1 MRILLLGE
9 YSRLHLTLAEGLR
22 KLGHE
27 VVVASDGDGHKQYAR
42 DVDLT
47 RKSSSVMNTFLAFWS
62 INSHFSDFKHFD
74 VVQIVNPCFLTLSVG
89 ANKYFFKQLKRNNG
103 KVFLGAFGD
112 DYYWVKA
119 CRENKIFKYS
129 EFFVDEK
136 STNLDY
142 NKVLEKRWINSSREN
157 LNKYIAGEVD
167 GIVACLYEYYKSYE
181 PFFSEKLKY
190 IPLPIHV
197 DSIKYHP
204 IEETPDLLRF
214 FIGIDKIR
222 SEYKGT
228 DLLHKVLLEFER
240 EHVGEVKVLT
250 AQSVTFEEYTRLM
263 YHAHVVVDQLYS
275 HSPSVNPLQAM
286 AQGKVV
292 ISGAEP
298 EMYDLMG
305 DISNRPIINVY
316 PTEEGIWNTLETVL
330 KNKDRLPSL
339 SKESRLFV
347 EQYHDSVNIAQ
358 QYLDFWMS
366 R

>member
-27 VVVASDGDGHKQYAR
+27 VVVASDGDGHKQYER

-47 RKSSSVMNTFLAFWS
+47 RKSSGIIDTISALWKV
-62 INSHFSDFKHFD
+62 NSHIKNFKDFD
-74 VVQIVNPCFLTLSVG
+74 VVQLINPCFTTLSVSV
-89 ANKYFFKQLKRNNG
+89 NKSFFDVLKRNN
-103 KVFLGAFGD
+103 KKIFLGAFGD

-129 EFFVDEK
+129 EFFVDGK
-136 STNLDY
+136 STNLAY
-142 NKVLEKRWINSSREN
+142 NKILEKRWIDSSRAA
-157 LNKYIAGEVD
+157 LNQYIASKAN

-181 PFFSEKLKY
+181 PYFAPKLKY

-197 DSIKYHP
+197 QNILFRS
-204 IEETPDLLRF
+204 IEEVPETLRF
-214 FIGIDKIR
+214 FIGIDKVR

-228 DLLHKVLLEFER
+228 DLLSKVLQDFEAKHR
-240 EHVGEVKVLT
+240 GEMKVLR
-250 AQSVTFEEYTRLM
+250 AESVSFEEYTRLM
-263 YHAHVVVDQLYS
+263 YHAHIVVDQLYS

-305 DISNRPIINVY
+305 DVSNRPIINVY
-316 PTEEGIWNTLETVL
+316 PTEEGICNALETLL

-358 QYLDFWMS
+358 QYLDFWIS
-366 R
+366 H